1 LSSREAKP
9 IQARGEI
16 EATMRAFTSAQW
28 ARLHY
33 VAKIHA
39 WRTGWTFEELLQEA
53 ILRTLAGDR
62 NCPSDVD
69 IIKHLSDS
77 MSSIA
82 DGERKKAP
90 NQSPHVPVV
99 QPGEFVADAED
110 PPAPEIS
117 REEELVGAA
126 DQEEIRREVL
136 TIFDD
141 DSVARDVVEGIM
153 ANYSAD
159 DLKEL
164 SGLQG
169 KDYASKRRLI
179 RRRLSKNFPDGRKA

>member
-1 LSSREAKP
+1 MSAREAKS
-9 IQARGEI
+9 IRARGEI
-16 EATMRAFTSAQW
+16 EAVLRVFTPAQW

-62 NCPSDVD
+62 NCPSDVN
-69 IIKHLSDS
+69 IIKHLADS

-99 QPGEFVADAED
+99 GPGAPVAGAEN
-110 PPAPEIS
+110 PAAPEIS
-117 REEELVGAA
+117 EEEALVGAA
-126 DQEEIRREVL
+126 DQDEIRREVL
-136 TIFDD
+136 AIFDD
-141 DSVARDVVEGIM
+141 DPVARDIVEGIM

-179 RRRLSKNFPDGRKA
+179 RRRLNKNFPDGRKA

>member
-1 LSSREAKP
+1 LSSREVKP
-9 IQARGEI
+9 IRTRGEI
-16 EATMRAFTSAQW
+16 EAAVRAFASAQW

-99 QPGEFVADAED
+99 QPGAPVADAED
-110 PPAPEIS
+110 PPAPELS
-117 REEELVGAA
+117 TEEELKGAA
-126 DQEEIRREVL
+126 DQEDIRREVL
-136 TIFDD
+136 AIFDD
-141 DSVARDVVEGIM
+141 DPVARDIVEGIM

-179 RRRLSKNFPDGRKA
+179 RRRLNKNFPNGRKA